1 MQIERI
7 VPTENDIESPT
18 FTVKNYTDRKGY
30 KYKAIL
36 LLSIKQIHLP
46 G

>member
-18 FTVKNYTDRKGY
+18 FTVKNYTEEKVTN
-30 KYKAIL
+30 
-36 LLSIKQIHLP
+36 IKLFCC
-46 G
+46 